1 MKNDFEIASPLVLL
15 KADALFLT
23 KLTRKLTTG
32 NSNIIMNARLN
43 AAAAGRAHAGACGGE
58 AAIKERARREGDTSD
73 FAEDSVFS
81 FPSTAADGVL
91 GCSANGAVSRKMSR

>member
-1 MKNDFEIASPLVLL
+1 M
-15 KADALFLT
+15 
-23 KLTRKLTTG
+23 
-32 NSNIIMNARLN
+32 RL
-43 AAAAGRAHAGACGGE
+43 CGYRLRQVTLMQVHVAGE

-91 GCSANGAVSRKMSR
+91 GCSANGAVSRKMSRYV